1 MYEYMQASF
10 IRINSIFSIRARATL
25 GLSMT
30 RGCAW
35 HTGLADVHS
44 SEVIRI
50 YLCTEKNPLTHGTGM
65 LRHTRPAYQCG
76 GHSTAVHQENG
87 IGGISLSF
95 FLGPLTF

>member
-1 MYEYMQASF
+1 MF
-10 IRINSIFSIRARATL
+10 GARATL

-50 YLCTEKNPLTHGTGM
+50 YLSTEKVPSPMGQ
-65 LRHTRPAYQCG
+65 AC
-76 GHSTAVHQENG
+76 
-87 IGGISLSF
+87 
-95 FLGPLTF
+95 